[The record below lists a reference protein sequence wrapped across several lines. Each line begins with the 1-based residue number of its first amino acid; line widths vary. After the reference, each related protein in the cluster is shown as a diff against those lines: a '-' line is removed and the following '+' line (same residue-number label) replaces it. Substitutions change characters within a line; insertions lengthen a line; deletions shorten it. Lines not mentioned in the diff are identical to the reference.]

1 MKSGISAL
9 LPLFCLFGGIVALP
23 AHQELQGRVPDLAD
37 DVVPGSLL
45 PGRWYHGE
53 DHAAHALFRRQDDG
67 GSAQVGSP
75 SASPVPSSLLRRFT
89 YPVSLSSRYSLEC
102 RLPYIDA

>member
-1 MKSGISAL
+1 MNSGIFAL
-9 LPLFCLFGGIVALP
+9 LPLLCLVGGIAALP
-23 AHQELQGRVPDLAD
+23 AHQEIQGRVPNLAD

-75 SASPVPSSLLRRFT
+75 SASLVLCSSQFMFFKKESHST
-89 YPVSLSSRYSLEC
+89 FVFCSA
-102 RLPYIDA
+102 I